1 MSRRSLWLGYALVV
15 CLVAGAAVALRSDEA
30 GRLESPI
37 PSIGNASAAGAK
49 GLFTYLKE
57 SGADPGVL
65 DTKFTTIPSD
75 ARVIVSLA
83 PTRRF
88 IGVDQW
94 KLLREWVRRG
104 NTFVYGVP
112 RRTRSQYVE
121 TNLSLKWVFGPRPAP
136 LLDTASLDDGLRGLL
151 DKRSAQNDPNGAD
164 ALPWLPSPLL
174 AGVKRLRVAA
184 DEGLDTGISA
194 TRMIA
199 GAESSPAILVFPDG
213 AGEVVT
219 LAGADLA
226 ENRRIAVA
234 DNLVFWLNLA
244 ARGRVYFDEYH
255 HLELTSQSPG
265 LFAAIGP
272 TLLQLL
278 LGALVLS
285 LALGRRLGKARP
297 LAAARRRSQGEYVT
311 QLAQLY
317 GAARL
322 EAQLCEELQASLRR
336 TLFERLGVSAALDDL
351 EVARR
356 LEQRTGVQADRYL
369 ALVRRARELSHAATR
384 GEFALLCR
392 DFALFER
399 EIGC

>member
-1 MSRRSLWLGYALVV
+1 MSRRSLFFGYGLVI
-15 CLVAGAAVALRSDEA
+15 CLVAGVAVALRSNEA
-30 GRLESPI
+30 GRAESPI
-37 PSIGNASAAGAK
+37 PSIQNAGASGVK
-49 GLFTYLKE
+49 GLFTYLAE
-57 SGADPGVL
+57 TGANPGVL
-65 DTKFTTIPSD
+65 DTKFTTIPAD
-75 ARVIVSLA
+75 AKVIVSLA

-94 KLLREWVRRG
+94 KLLRDWVRAG

-112 RRTRSQYVE
+112 RRVRSQYVE

-136 LLDTASLDDGLRGLL
+136 LVDTTILDEGLRGLL
-151 DKRSAQNDPNGAD
+151 EKRSARNDPNGAA

-174 AGVKRLRVAA
+174 AGVKKLRVAA
-184 DEGLDTGISA
+184 DEGLDTGISRA
-194 TRMIA
+194 EMIA
-199 GAESSPAILVFPDG
+199 GADTSPTILVFPDG

-226 ENRRIAVA
+226 ENRRLALA

-244 ARGRVYFDEYH
+244 SRGRIYFDEYH
-255 HLELTSQSPG
+255 HSLLTSPTKG

-278 LGALVLS
+278 FGAIVLA
-285 LALGRRLGKARP
+285 LALGRRLGVPRP
-297 LAAARRRSQGEYVT
+297 LRAARRRSQGEYVA

-317 GAARL
+317 GAAHL
-322 EAQLCEELQASLRR
+322 EGELCAELHRSLRR
-336 TLFERLGVSAALDDL
+336 TLFERLGVSSALDEV

-356 LEQRTGVQADRYL
+356 LEQRTGIEGERYL
-369 ALVRRARELSHAATR
+369 ALVRRSRELAAQATR
-384 GEFALLCR
+384 AEFALLSK